1 MVDLE
6 KHPRGWHLENK
17 CVSPLNGH
25 NVARFCRTNFRL
37 TLEIAGKG
45 SCLVQ
50 EANKQQQN
58 TSVYV

>member
-1 MVDLE
+1 MVNLE
-6 KHPRGWHLENK
+6 KHSRDRHLENK

-25 NVARFCRTNFRL
+25 NVARFCRTNFWL
-37 TLEIAGKG
+37 TLEISGMG

-50 EANKQQQN
+50 ATNKQQQN